1 MSIQTSTSS
10 KTRLSTNQTSDIER
24 HFKNFLEEKLVGQA
38 DAKLVALR
46 TFKAY
51 MNPLRDPNRPI
62 FSMFL
67 IGPSRTGKTYLAE
80 LLAEFFH
87 GSPEAMTKIQ
97 GGQYQ
102 ERHQIQNLIGAP
114 HGYIGYSDG
123 SNAKKDDS
131 GRDNSAKLAQANLDH
146 LRNGS
151 KANVD
156 IILVDEFEKAH
167 PVLAQLL
174 LNALDKGVIDLN
186 NNTQTNVRNTIFI
199 FTSNLGMDEV
209 ERQSTHIGFT
219 ATKSTVTKSDVAS
232 VVAKSM
238 KLSFAPEF
246 RNRIDAVVVYE
257 PMTAELMLNVVG
269 KEINIINKRI
279 LERNPRRIF
288 TVGATQA
295 AKQHLLNEA
304 LRGDGNL
311 ANLKRVIQT
320 QVLEVLG
327 SFVNAGNVQAGDR
340 IEIDFDTVASE
351 LVFDKVSGAM
361 LIGGN
366 TSESASSLP
375 VKPGTSLV
383 PVLSDTK
390 SGSNIVPFPTV
401 GVVIGS
407 IGINGFIMQ
416 MGELTFLERAFDLK
430 HRASFMQNLLAE
442 YVISF
447 ESEASVDDLA
457 NQWLPVVRDLKDIM
471 DVEILSSTT
480 TYTKPFKTEVT
491 IKAIPSQIRLL
502 EVRFPGIKITSKEDP
517 TLDE

>member
-1 MSIQTSTSS
+1 MSIQTATSS
-10 KTRLSTNQTSDIER
+10 KTRLTTNQTSDIER
-24 HFKNFLEEKLVGQA
+24 HFKDFLEEKLVGQA

-51 MNPLRDPNRPI
+51 MNPLRDRTRPI

-209 ERQSTHIGFT
+209 ERQSTSIGFT

-232 VVAKSM
+232 VVTKSM

-257 PMTAELMLNVVG
+257 PLTSELMLAVVD

-279 LERNPRRIF
+279 LAGNPMRIF

-295 AKQHLLNEA
+295 AKQHLLDEA

-311 ANLKRVIQT
+311 ANLKRVIQN

-327 SFVNAGNVQAGDR
+327 SLMNAGNIQAGDR

-351 LVFDKVSGAM
+351 LVFDKVSGAL
-361 LIGGN
+361 LIGSN
-366 TSESASSLP
+366 TNAASALP

-383 PVLSDTK
+383 PVLTDTK
-390 SGSNIVPFPTV
+390 SDSNIVPFPMH

-430 HRASFMQNLLAE
+430 HRASFMKHLLAE

-517 TLDE
+517 TLSE